1 MHHCIKNQHQ
11 LNAVLL
17 KHGRCNKT
25 HFQRCYQVFLE
36 LFVIVKMHSIFC
48 VTYKSILSYRY
59 QLHFLH
65 MSWQSY
71 YDAIQ
76 FVSLLNTAWKE
87 SKYGVLPG
95 PYFHAFGL
103 NTERYSVSLRIQ
115 SECRKIRTR
124 KNSVFGHFSRS
135 ASCKDPQIQQ
145 TIKCLSNTVLF
156 M

>member
-1 MHHCIKNQHQ
+1 MAGVIKRTFKDVTRFFWNYSW
-11 LNAVLL
+11 LL
-17 KHGRCNKT
+17 KCT
-25 HFQRCYQVFLE
+25 VFFASLIKV
-36 LFVIVKMHSIFC
+36 FSHIG
-48 VTYKSILSYRY
+48 TN
-59 QLHFLH
+59 FLH

-103 NTERYSVSLRIQ
+103 NTERYGVSLRIQ

-135 ASCKDPQIQQ
+135 ASCKVPQIQQ